1 MSPELSQLIELQ
13 ELDIEIQRV
22 SDRLLRIPV
31 ERDQTE
37 NEFNRQAAEFLDLKS
52 KHQQTIEARIQL
64 EADLAT
70 TQRNHEKFEQDKTR
84 VTNEREYTAVLRE
97 IDSAK
102 KHIAS
107 LETEI
112 LKHMEEAERLEA
124 ELAVKMPD
132 VERMR
137 AEVDKSLV
145 ILDREHEET
154 IKWIEDSEVRRRK
167 LGEAIP
173 GHLFSTY
180 DRMVRTRRGQALS
193 EVHNDGICAACR
205 MKVRPKIFS
214 DVRRGD
220 QLITCE
226 NCGRIL
232 YFRAETTQPA
242 EAAASGHGSADQ

>member
-22 SDRLLRIPV
+22 SDRLLRIPG

-52 KHQQTIEARIQL
+52 KYQQAIENRNQL

-97 IDSAK
+97 IDSAR
-102 KHIAS
+102 KHITS

-112 LKHMEEAERLEA
+112 LKQMEEAERLED
-124 ELAVKMPD
+124 ELKLKTPD

-137 AEVDKSLV
+137 AEVDQSLAA
-145 ILDREHEET
+145 LDKEHQET
-154 IKWIEDSEVRRRK
+154 IRLIDASKARRK
-167 LGEAIP
+167 NLGEAIP
-173 GHLFSTY
+173 PDLFSTY

-193 EVHNDGICAACR
+193 AVNNDGICAACR
-205 MKVRPKIFS
+205 MKVRPKVFS

-220 QLITCE
+220 RLIICE

-232 YFRAETTQPA
+232 YFRSERPQPV
-242 EAAASGHGSADQ
+242 EAAATGQGASDQ